1 MEGQRKSNLDYV
13 NESLDFMDAAD
24 RLSPRDPRLSGRQT
38 IRAAGNFVLE
48 RFEESA
54 EWARRASR
62 SQNPRYWVDAMLVAA
77 LQKLGDTA
85 GVEAAK
91 RTLFERRP
99 DYRLPKESPLGPEY
113 LEALR
118 EAGLPE

>member
-1 MEGQRKSNLDYV
+1 MFGAIS
-13 NESLDFMDAAD
+13 DFSVFVIILFVLAIIFITLAVKTVSQGM
-24 RLSPRDPRLSGRQT
+24 
-38 IRAAGNFVLE
+38 NFTLE

-91 RTLFERRP
+91 RTLLERRP